1 MTTLAT
7 TPTNE
12 LSLNTL
18 RRLALMQHLG
28 EDFFILNGTAYVG
41 EESAAKESY
50 DAAKDDYN
58 DFTSFCNDELEIVAE
73 LEADD
78 YDEDYMVLTD
88 EEADEK
94 AADYIKDSLW
104 AFNASFLSNETG
116 YPIEVFESLQDK
128 YESGNDAVE
137 ALIDSQKS
145 DTDMEGFIE
154 AAISADG
161 RGHFLSSYDGNENE
175 ETVSG
180 ITCEETGEDNTT
192 FYIYRTN

>member
-1 MTTLAT
+1 MTNTTT

-12 LSLNTL
+12 KELSIEVLKQ
-18 RRLALMQHLG
+18 LAFMQHEG
-28 EDFFILNGTAYVG
+28 EDFFIVNGTPYIG
-41 EESAAKESY
+41 DEEAAKESY
-50 DAAKDDYN
+50 EAAK
-58 DFTSFCNDELEIVAE
+58 
-73 LEADD
+73 
-78 YDEDYMVLTD
+78 EDYESFADFCENECDEVEDFDNDNYLVLTD

-104 AFNASFLSNETG
+104 AFNASFLSSETG

-128 YESGNDAVE
+128 CESGNDAVE

-154 AAISADG
+154 SAISADG

-175 ETVSG
+175 ETVTG
-180 ITCEETGEDNTT
+180 VTNEETGEDSTT